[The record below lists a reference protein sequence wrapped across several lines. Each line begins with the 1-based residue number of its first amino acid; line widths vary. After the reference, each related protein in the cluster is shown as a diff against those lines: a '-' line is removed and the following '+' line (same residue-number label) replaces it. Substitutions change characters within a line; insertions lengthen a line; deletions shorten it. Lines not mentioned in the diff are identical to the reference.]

1 MRMPPAAAAIVRELA
16 ASGNPQ
22 DARFLQGF
30 FKTGPGQYGE
40 GDRFLG
46 IRVPVLRRIARR
58 YGGLPLRDAL
68 ALLHSPW
75 HEARFLA
82 LVILVN
88 AYARADGP
96 AREEIFVAYLANAS
110 SINNW
115 DLVDSSAPAI
125 LGEHLLAR
133 ACAGNDEDGQAL
145 LDRLAGSDLLWERRI
160 AVLASAAFI
169 RAGRFEPTLRLAACL
184 LGDAHDLMHKAV
196 GWMLR
201 EVGKRDR
208 SALETFL
215 AAHYRVMPRTM
226 LRYAI
231 ERLPEPRRKAYLTGE
246 V

>member
-1 MRMPPAAAAIVRELA
+1 MRLPPAAAAIVRELES
-16 ASGNPQ
+16 SGDAG

-30 FKTGPGQYGE
+30 FKTGPGQYGA

-58 YGGLPLRDAL
+58 HRGLPLRDAL

-75 HEARFLA
+75 HEARFVA
-82 LVILVN
+82 LVILVD
-88 AYARADGP
+88 AYTRAE
-96 AREEIFVAYLANAS
+96 ASVREEIFDGYLANAAC
-110 SINNW
+110 INNW
-115 DLVDSSAPAI
+115 DLVDSSAPTI
-125 LGEHLLAR
+125 VGEHLLAR
-133 ACAGNDEDGQAL
+133 ARAGNDAQAQTL

-169 RAGRFEPTLRLAACL
+169 RAGRFDPTLRLAARL
-184 LGDAHDLMHKAV
+184 LGDPHDLMHKAV

-208 SALETFL
+208 SALEAFL
-215 AAHYRVMPRTM
+215 AARYRAMPRTM

-231 ERLPEPRRKAYLTGE
+231 ERLPEPRRKAYLAGE